1 MKKCLLSMLAAVVAG
16 AVVSCSKDNRPDGQ
30 QEITGGGTL
39 TTRIVFEEAAASKA
53 AALSTAIPV
62 TSWANIKQVQL
73 FLYDASGIVKYS
85 DVITPSAGATTY
97 TWTDVPAGTYT
108 AALVAN
114 VKSTT
119 DNVTT
124 YLDGGATPAAWTKF
138 NVRSKSVN
146 SQLVVAHKPSA
157 FPAFVSADYAGK
169 SAFAEPAEIFTGY
182 ASGVTVATGAT
193 TDLSSS
199 PVSLR
204 REVALMRVRVKTN
217 DQTDADNTDLV
228 FAHADASILIHR
240 LPDGM
245 KIGQGSAG
253 GVETTSTD
261 NNILVAASGLN
272 TFNTANPATGYG
284 PGSIIDADYTLWRDV
299 VVFPNDAGRTNTSP
313 NVQAAADR
321 QYFIVVSAHAPQGHV
336 LADGTTVSAVGGQAV
351 YWSGLIREA
360 FVPNIIRE
368 VNLSLRSGG
377 TVTPPPA
384 PTQEGGLTVEVSA
397 PAAWNSNIE
406 RTDIEL

>member
-1 MKKCLLSMLAAVVAG
+1 MLAAVVAG
-16 AVVSCSKDNRPDGQ
+16 TVVSCSKDNRPDD
-30 QEITGGGTL
+30 QELAGSGTL
-39 TTRIVFEEAAASKA
+39 TTKIVFKEAAASKGGS
-53 AALSTAIPV
+53 LSTAIPV
-62 TSWANIKQVQL
+62 TSWDNIKQVQL

-85 DVITPSAGATTY
+85 DVVTPAAGATTF

-114 VKSTT
+114 VKSAT

-124 YLDGGATPAAWTKF
+124 YLDGGTTPTDWTKF

-146 SQLVVAHKPSA
+146 SQLLVAHKLSA
-157 FPAFVSADYAGK
+157 FPDFVATDYASK
-169 SAFAEPAEIFTGY
+169 KAFAEPAEIFTGY
-182 ASGVTVATGAT
+182 ISGVTIATGTT

-199 PVSLR
+199 PVSLK

-217 DQTDADNTDLV
+217 DRTDADNSDLV
-228 FAHADASILIHR
+228 FAHNDASIMIHR

-245 KIGQGSAG
+245 KIGEGNAG
-253 GVETTSTD
+253 GVDAASTD
-261 NNILVAASGLN
+261 DNILVAASGAT
-272 TFNTANPATGYG
+272 TFNTTDPATGYG
-284 PGSIIDADYTLWRDV
+284 AGTIIDTNYTLWRDV
-299 VVFPNDAGRTNTSP
+299 IVFPNDEGRTNTSS
-313 NVQAAADR
+313 NVQAATNR

-336 LADGTTVSAVGGQAV
+336 LADGTTVEDANGQVV

-368 VNLSLRSGG
+368 VNLTLRSGG
-377 TVTPPPA
+377 TVTPPA
-384 PTQEGGLTVEVSA
+384 EPTQEGGLTIEVSA
-397 PAAWNSNIE
+397 PAAWDSNIE